1 MEKTLGYNTSFIA
14 HLGHKIS
21 FQKKLERVR

>member
-1 MEKTLGYNTSFIA
+1 MEKTLGYNTSFRA
-14 HLGHKIS
+14 YLGHKIS